1 MVVEVIRT
9 VVEEV
14 EIADDF
20 FEVHPQS
27 EEPSYPDYYW
37 SKYQVVD
44 SKAEELEAKF
54 PNICAIN
61 EIGTKKTIAEW

>member
-1 MVVEVIRT
+1 MKVVVVRT
-9 VVEEV
+9 VIEEV

-20 FEVHPQS
+20 FEVSPES
-27 EEPSYPDYYW
+27 GKSDYPEYW

-44 SKAEELEAKF
+44 SKAGELTAKF

-61 EIGTKKTIAEW
+61 EIDTEKIIAEW

>member
-20 FEVHPQS
+20 FEVNPQS
-27 EEPSYPDYYW
+27 EEPSYPDYW

-61 EIGTKKTIAEW
+61 ELGGIKVIAEW